1 MINQGFAA
9 LRGKRVLL
17 LQGPVG
23 PFFARLAHDM
33 RGAGAQVFKV
43 NFNGG
48 DWAFSPASAFARV
61 FNFTGHSGDWD
72 SYLDALVKRLGIDVV
87 ILFGDCRPM
96 HVTAIRVAKQNG
108 IEVGVFEE
116 GYLRPDH
123 ITLERDGVNS
133 HSSVPDNPAVYREY
147 AQKQV
152 PPTRRVGDTFGYA
165 ALWAMCYYVMAS
177 LLKPFFWNYVHHRRL
192 TFLEGLYWVRS
203 YTRKQHYA
211 RFESGIQDMLVGTK
225 KEQYFLVPLQ
235 ASIDSQVRV
244 HSDYASIEQF
254 IAQVA
259 ESFAKHAPT
268 SSVLV
273 FKHHPIDRGYT
284 DYTRLLAELT
294 DRHGLHGRCFYVHDL
309 HLPTLLDN
317 ARGVVT
323 INSTVGISAL
333 QHRCPVKVCG
343 QALYDIQ
350 GLTFQGTLAQ
360 FWGLAH
366 VHVPDPVL
374 VRGFRNYLILHT
386 QHNGS
391 FYKKLPGI
399 PLFSGINWTERSAD
413 SVLGAA
419 EQEHELTA
427 MSGGSL
433 RLRTPRRQRTIL

>member
-23 PFFARLAHDM
+23 PFFARLGKDM

-48 DWAFSPASAFARV
+48 DWIFSPSHAFARV
-61 FNFTGHSGDWD
+61 FNFTGNLNNWP
-72 SYLDALVKRLGIDVV
+72 SYLDALVKRLGIDVI
-87 ILFGDCRPM
+87 ILFGDCRPI
-96 HVTAIRVAKQNG
+96 HVVARDVAKVYG

-133 HSSVPDNPAVYREY
+133 HSTVPDNPMVYREY
-147 AQKQV
+147 ADKQV
-152 PPTRRVGDTFGYA
+152 PAARRLGDTFGHA
-165 ALWAMCYYVMAS
+165 AMWAMCYYLISS
-177 LLKPFFWNYVHHRRL
+177 LLKCLFWRYQHHRRL
-192 TFLEGLYWVRS
+192 AWWEGLFWVRS
-203 YTRKQHYA
+203 FFRKHRYA
-211 RFESGIQDMLVGTK
+211 RFEAGIQEMLAGSRRK
-225 KEQYFLVPLQ
+225 QYFLVPLQ

-254 IAQVA
+254 IAEVA
-259 ESFAKHAPT
+259 RSFSRNAPES
-268 SSVLV
+268 SILV

-284 DYTRLLAELT
+284 DYTAVVSQLIEL
-294 DRHGLHGRCFYVHDL
+294 HGLQGRCLYVHDL

-343 QALYDIQ
+343 SALYDIQ
-350 GLTFQGTLAQ
+350 GLAFQGSLEQ
-360 FWGLAH
+360 FWKLAH
-366 VHVPDPVL
+366 VHMPDPVL

-391 FYKKLPGI
+391 FYKKLPGL
-399 PLFSGINWTERSAD
+399 PLYSGVNWTERSAD
-413 SVLGAA
+413 SVLESLEDDQPA
-419 EQEHELTA
+419 L
-427 MSGGSL
+427 SGGAVSL
-433 RLRTPRRQRTIL
+433 RTVRRQRVIL

>member
-23 PFFARLAHDM
+23 PFFARLAQDM

-48 DWAFSPASAFARV
+48 DWFFAPRSAYARV
-61 FNFTGHSGDWD
+61 FNFTGHPDGWAE
-72 SYLDALVKRLGIDVV
+72 YLDALVKRLGVDVV

-96 HVTAIRVAKQNG
+96 HMVAIEVAKGNG

-133 HSSVPDNPAVYREY
+133 HSTVPDNPGVYREY

-152 PPTRRVGDTFGYA
+152 PPTRRVGDTFGFA
-165 ALWAMCYYVMAS
+165 ALWAMCYYLLAS
-177 LLKPFFWNYVHHRRL
+177 LLKVVFWNYTHHRRL
-192 TFLEGLYWVRS
+192 TWWEGLFWVRS
-203 YTRKQHYA
+203 YARKQQYA
-211 RFESGIQDMLVGTK
+211 RLESGIQDMLVGAK
-225 KEQYFLVPLQ
+225 AKEFFLVPLQ

-244 HSDYASIEQF
+244 HSDYDSIEQF
-254 IAQVA
+254 ISEVAQ
-259 ESFAKHAPT
+259 SFAENAPA
-268 SSVLV
+268 SCVLV
-273 FKHHPIDRGYT
+273 LKHHPIDRGYT
-284 DYTRLLAELT
+284 DYTQCIAELVE
-294 DRHGLHGRCFYVHDL
+294 RYQLHGRCFYVHDL

-323 INSTVGISAL
+323 INSTVGISAM
-333 QHRCPVKVCG
+333 QHHCPVKVCG
-343 QALYDIQ
+343 HALYDIQ
-350 GLTFQGTLAQ
+350 GLAFQGTMAQ
-360 FWGLAH
+360 FWNLAH
-366 VHVPDPVL
+366 LHVPDPVL

-413 SVLGAA
+413 SVMGAA
-419 EQEHELTA
+419 ELEAPSATA
-427 MSGGSL
+427 GGGGI
-433 RLRTPRRQRTIL
+433 RAIRKNRTIL

>member
-23 PFFARLAHDM
+23 PFFARLGKDM

-48 DWAFSPASAFARV
+48 DWAFSPTHAFARV
-61 FNFTGHSGDWD
+61 FNFTGSLDNWP
-72 SYLDALVKRLGIDVV
+72 SYLDALVKRLGIDVI
-87 ILFGDCRPM
+87 ILFGDCRSI
-96 HVTAIRVAKQNG
+96 HVVARDVAKVHG

-133 HSSVPDNPAVYREY
+133 HSTVPDNPMVYREY
-147 AQKQV
+147 ADKQV
-152 PPTRRVGDTFGYA
+152 PAARRLGDTFGHA
-165 ALWAMCYYVMAS
+165 AMWAMCYYLMAS
-177 LLKPFFWNYVHHRRL
+177 VLKGLFWRYRHHRRL
-192 TFLEGLYWVRS
+192 TWWEGLFWVRS
-203 YTRKQHYA
+203 FFRKQRYA
-211 RFESGIQDMLVGTK
+211 RFESGIQEMLSGSK
-225 KEQYFLVPLQ
+225 RKQYFLVPLQ

-254 IAQVA
+254 IAEVA
-259 ESFAKHAPT
+259 QSFARNAPE
-268 SSVLV
+268 SSILV

-284 DYTRLLAELT
+284 DYTTVVSELIEL
-294 DRHGLHGRCFYVHDL
+294 HGLQGRCLYVHDL

-323 INSTVGISAL
+323 INSTVGISAM

-343 QALYDIQ
+343 SALYDIQ
-350 GLTFQGTLAQ
+350 GLAFQGSLEQ
-360 FWGLAH
+360 FWKLAH

-391 FYKKLPGI
+391 FYKKLPGL
-399 PLFSGINWTERSAD
+399 PLYSGVNWTERSAD
-413 SVLGAA
+413 SVLGTLEDDQPALSGAA
-419 EQEHELTA
+419 VP
-427 MSGGSL
+427 
-433 RLRTPRRQRTIL
+433 LRTVRRQRVIL